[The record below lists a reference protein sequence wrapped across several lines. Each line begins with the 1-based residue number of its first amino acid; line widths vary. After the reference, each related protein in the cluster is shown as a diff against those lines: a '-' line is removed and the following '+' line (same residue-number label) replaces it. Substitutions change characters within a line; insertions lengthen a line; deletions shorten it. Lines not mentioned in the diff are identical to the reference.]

1 MSLSMENAVKTKIEI
16 EENEVSITF
25 VPETEVE
32 RLCIVELGDE
42 ISVSHRH
49 KHLVLRRR
57 HNNIR
62 KISDLGTVGERNA

>member
-1 MSLSMENAVKTKIEI
+1 MKTKIDI

-25 VPETEVE
+25 EPETEVE

-49 KHLVLRRR
+49 KNLVLRKR

-62 KISDLGTVGERNA
+62 KISDLGTVGEQNG